1 MTGAIIFQNFNICDI
16 RLKSMGNFSVKL
28 ELLNS
33 DRRFCKIL
41 TNINKRNIFFIN
53 EAFIFYNC
61 VSPCFLK
68 FFSLY

>member
-16 RLKSMGNFSVKL
+16 RLKSIGNFSVKL

-41 TNINKRNIFFIN
+41 TNFNKRNIFFIN
-53 EAFIFYNC
+53 EAFIFYI
-61 VSPCFLK
+61 VFLHA
-68 FFSLY
+68 F

>member
-41 TNINKRNIFFIN
+41 TNFNKRNIFFIN
-53 EAFIFYNC
+53 EAFIFC
-61 VSPCFLK
+61 IVFLHA
-68 FFSLY
+68 F

>member
-53 EAFIFYNC
+53 EAFIFYI
-61 VSPCFLK
+61 VFLHA
-68 FFSLY
+68 F